1 MHSLPLQQQWYISVE
16 LSSSTEK
23 ARGCAD
29 MKIGVN
35 TVSNL
40 GKKKNQNSEANRHRI
55 SAYLHFRN
63 SDSKQKKFLLTNCS
77 QLSRRNSPNF
87 HLRSK

>member
-40 GKKKNQNSEANRHRI
+40 GKKKIKTAKPIDTEYQRTSISGIVIVSKRSSFSQIVLNSAGETVPT
-55 SAYLHFRN
+55 F
-63 SDSKQKKFLLTNCS
+63 T
-77 QLSRRNSPNF
+77 
-87 HLRSK
+87 